1 MTTAIIMSTSITES
15 KPTSGKL
22 LYRVNQLTAEIGISR
37 AHLYQLVKRGE
48 FPQPIKIGNRA
59 IAWPA
64 QAIEAWIAE
73 RAAAAQEAA

>member
-1 MTTAIIMSTSITES
+1 MTHNIPES
-15 KPTSGKL
+15 KPATGKL

-48 FPQPIKIGNRA
+48 FPQPIKIGDRA

>member
-1 MTTAIIMSTSITES
+1 MTTTTPEI
-15 KPTSGKL
+15 KPAASKL

-48 FPQPIKIGNRA
+48 FPQPIKIGDRA

-73 RAAAAQEAA
+73 RAAASQGTA

>member
-1 MTTAIIMSTSITES
+1 MTTTTPEIKPATS
-15 KPTSGKL
+15 KL

-48 FPQPIKIGNRA
+48 FPQPIKIGDRA

-73 RAAAAQEAA
+73 RAAAAQGVA

>member
-1 MTTAIIMSTSITES
+1 MTTTTPEIKTATS
-15 KPTSGKL
+15 KL

-48 FPQPIKIGNRA
+48 FPQPIKIGDRA

-73 RAAAAQEAA
+73 RAAASQGAA

>member
-1 MTTAIIMSTSITES
+1 MTTTTPEIKPATS
-15 KPTSGKL
+15 KL

-48 FPQPIKIGNRA
+48 FPQPIKIGDRA

-73 RAAAAQEAA
+73 RAAASQGAA

>member
-1 MTTAIIMSTSITES
+1 MSTSITES

-73 RAAAAQEAA
+73 RAAAAAQGAA